1 MTNSHIENT
10 ILCLRGEGL
19 SEIPDP
25 YNGKTKDEWIRIF
38 QRELTQRLNE
48 NG

>member
-10 ILCLRGEGL
+10 ILCLRGVGL
-19 SEIPDP
+19 TEIPDP

-48 NG
+48 NE